1 MTWISK
7 PMTSD
12 CIYYFTQVRKFTLV
26 RETPKALRIR
36 LEDHPKKISI
46 WMPKK
51 ITREYTGT
59 SAWFWS
65 TAFHNN
71 VQEEEQKLRD
81 QKENT
86 QIVFKDFNALK
97 TFNAVHVDKPTNK
110 DVKKI
115 EKIIDSEEEEKRKD
129 AEADEQ
135 IHSWNPN
142 KGYWKN

>member
-1 MTWISK
+1 MT
-7 PMTSD
+7 
-12 CIYYFTQVRKFTLV
+12 YYCTEYYTKVRKFTLV
-26 RETPKALRIR
+26 KETPKALRIR
-36 LEDHPKKISI
+36 LEDHPEKISV

-51 ITREYTGT
+51 ITRDYTGT

-65 TAFHNN
+65 EALHNN
-71 VQEEEQKLRD
+71 VWKEEQRLRD
-81 QKENT
+81 QN
-86 QIVFKDFNALK
+86 FNAI
-97 TFNAVHVDKPTNK
+97 HVVSPTNR

-129 AEADEQ
+129 AIMDEK

>member
-1 MTWISK
+1 MTG
-7 PMTSD
+7 D
-12 CIYYFTQVRKFTLV
+12 HEYYYEKVRKFTLV
-26 RETPKALRIR
+26 KESPNGIRIR
-36 LEDHPKKISI
+36 LEDHPEKISI

-51 ITREYTGT
+51 ITRGYTGT

-65 TAFHNN
+65 EALHNN
-71 VQEEEQKLRD
+71 VWKEEQRLRD
-81 QKENT
+81 QN
-86 QIVFKDFNALK
+86 FNAI
-97 TFNAVHVDKPTNK
+97 HVVSPTNR

-129 AEADEQ
+129 AIMDEK

>member
-1 MTWISK
+1 MTWRSA
-7 PMTSD
+7 PMTYD
-12 CIYYFTQVRKFTLV
+12 CTEYYTKVRKFTLV
-26 RETPKALRIR
+26 KETPKALRIR
-36 LEDHPKKISI
+36 LEDHPEKISV

-51 ITREYTGT
+51 ITRDYTGT

-65 TAFHNN
+65 EALHSNIWK
-71 VQEEEQKLRD
+71 EEQRLRD
-81 QKENT
+81 HN
-86 QIVFKDFNALK
+86 FNAI
-97 TFNAVHVDKPTNK
+97 HVVSPTNR

-129 AEADEQ
+129 AIMDEK

>member
-1 MTWISK
+1 MTY
-7 PMTSD
+7 D
-12 CIYYFTQVRKFTLV
+12 CTEYYTKVRKFTLV
-26 RETPKALRIR
+26 KETPKALRIR
-36 LEDHPKKISI
+36 LEDHPEKISV

-51 ITREYTGT
+51 ITRDYTGT

-65 TAFHNN
+65 EALHSNIWK
-71 VQEEEQKLRD
+71 EEQRLRD
-81 QKENT
+81 HN
-86 QIVFKDFNALK
+86 FNAI
-97 TFNAVHVDKPTNK
+97 HVVSPTNR

-129 AEADEQ
+129 AIMDEK